1 MAAGKITSNRHRN
14 GPRHRRHRSCPRYG
28 HGWKRAR
35 SYASRATISSDI
47 RRKSPMVRVLQHQDR
62 RSIAI
67 LSGSRRASSFWLTTV
82 PHAPK
87 SSRRTS
93 PKRPGG
99 PIATC
104 RRPRHLLSPKAQAQ
118 GNDGP
123 ALGFLGNKG
132 APLLGDRAPAVF
144 PSAVDHCPHRSRDAL
159 PHIPPGPPN
168 STIRSGHSIR
178 RCHHLR
184 TPRWNRCRRN
194 APHELRQHDQVENP
208 HILFGP
214 EPVGANHDPGIEFA
228 PDSQKAIRSLVD
240 GKGRGA
246 SITGRSREGLTT
258 SRKSGSV

>member
-1 MAAGKITSNRHRN
+1 MDHVKPRRPPGNAATARLPWRGLAMALLLLLGAMASAHAQIG
-14 GPRHRRHRSCPRYG
+14 GG
-28 HGWKRAR
+28 HGRRQNNQQQTPQRSPAPTTPFLPEIWPRC

-118 GNDGP
+118 GDDGP

-144 PSAVDHCPHRSRDAL
+144 
-159 PHIPPGPPN
+159 
-168 STIRSGHSIR
+168 R
-178 RCHHLR
+178 R
-184 TPRWNRCRRN
+184 
-194 APHELRQHDQVENP
+194 Q
-208 HILFGP
+208 
-214 EPVGANHDPGIEFA
+214 
-228 PDSQKAIRSLVD
+228 
-240 GKGRGA
+240 
-246 SITGRSREGLTT
+246 
-258 SRKSGSV
+258 

>member
-1 MAAGKITSNRHRN
+1 MQVARRARQISDANRQWFECYNNRT
-14 GPRHRRHRSCPRYG
+14 GARLPRY
-28 HGWKRAR
+28 
-35 SYASRATISSDI
+35 
-47 RRKSPMVRVLQHQDR
+47 PE
-62 RSIAI
+62 
-67 LSGSRRASSFWLTTV
+67 SRRASRFWLTTV

-87 SSRRTS
+87 SSRRAS

-144 PSAVDHCPHRSRDAL
+144 RRLQTICPHRSRGAL

-194 APHELRQHDQVENP
+194 APSRFDESRRCDNIACAIVGPPVRHRIRRQDAPAKAPRVRAGVSRDQ
-208 HILFGP
+208 
-214 EPVGANHDPGIEFA
+214 EF
-228 PDSQKAIRSLVD
+228 
-240 GKGRGA
+240 
-246 SITGRSREGLTT
+246 E
-258 SRKSGSV
+258 SGFLQRRVTRTRTVMMP

>member
-1 MAAGKITSNRHRN
+1 LKSRAVTRRSLSRQGWITLSRADHQATPQGRVSLGVGWRWRCCSSSAQWPRPMHRSAAVMAAGKITSNRHRN

-144 PSAVDHCPHRSRDAL
+144 RRSRLL
-159 PHIPPGPPN
+159 PP
-168 STIRSGHSIR
+168 
-178 RCHHLR
+178 
-184 TPRWNRCRRN
+184 
-194 APHELRQHDQVENP
+194 
-208 HILFGP
+208 
-214 EPVGANHDPGIEFA
+214 
-228 PDSQKAIRSLVD
+228 
-240 GKGRGA
+240 
-246 SITGRSREGLTT
+246 
-258 SRKSGSV
+258 